1 MRYANLGISIF
12 RGMKPFTA
20 LRADALSLP
29 AAPPHGA
36 IDGYER
42 GYLSVLG
49 YLHPNTLGRISGW
62 TPNAHSADVCFA
74 SCGYAA
80 EFCTGRGLTTRLQCA
95 ENPVSGS

>member
-1 MRYANLGISIF
+1 MR
-12 RGMKPFTA
+12 PFTA
-20 LRADALSLP
+20 SRADALSRP

-49 YLHPNTLGRISGW
+49 PLRPHTLGRISGW

-74 SCGYAA
+74 SCGYAV
-80 EFCTGRGLTTRLQCA
+80 EFCTGRPIE
-95 ENPVSGS
+95 ENIQWDLPLLL